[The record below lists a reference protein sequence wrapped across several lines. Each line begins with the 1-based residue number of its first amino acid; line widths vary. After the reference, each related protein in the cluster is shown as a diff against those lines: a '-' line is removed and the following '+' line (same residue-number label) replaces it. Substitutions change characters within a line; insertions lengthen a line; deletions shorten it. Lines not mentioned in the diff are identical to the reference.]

1 MLNRVSIDK
10 TTLTCEVVR
19 QVNARI
25 ARNDHPEDGV
35 YEAMVIAH
43 TALCDSCRNDF
54 HEEVLKVREEKSKSA
69 NIPKE

>member
-43 TALCDSCRNDF
+43 TALCDSCRDAF
-54 HEEVLKVREEKSKSA
+54 HEEVLKVSEEKSKSA
-69 NIPKE
+69 RVPKE